1 MGRSSQFHRYNSM
14 WTRDVQDVIFAVL
27 LCGWLGG
34 MPMNG
39 KPAAERK
46 LLTIEEVGE
55 ILNGKQTINQGSKK
69 MVGTFRATARSIR
82 KDTRCI
88 SNC

>member
-1 MGRSSQFHRYNSM
+1 
-14 WTRDVQDVIFAVL
+14 
-27 LCGWLGG
+27 
-34 MPMNG
+34 MNG

-55 ILNGKQTINQGSKK
+55 ILNGKQTINQGSK
-69 MVGTFRATARSIR
+69 MLFGTFRATARSIR